1 MIFRFEDIP
10 LCFGLLGC
18 SKWLLGRGYEVLKV
32 IRDWPFA
39 VPSQMS
45 PPSCSYDTS
54 IQRTIFDLFEWKSME
69 PVAMVLYMVAR
80 AWLDSVTLILRD

>member
-1 MIFRFEDIP
+1 MVLAVAKFATR
-10 LCFGLLGC
+10 LLGC
-18 SKWLLGRGYEVLKV
+18 CNWLLGRGYEVLKV

-39 VPSQMS
+39 ALGQMS

-54 IQRTIFDLFEWKSME
+54 IQRNIFDLFEWKSME